1 VVALSLADNRG
12 KSRLPKAKACGL
24 QNPPKQ
30 GQDDQLMRIVHYK
43 SVAVKLVIHAA
54 AAKSGGFRRHAD
66 FHTLY
71 NAAGGRSVRVGAWF
85 VTGHSSDQSV
95 VMWVFGPKIRAGRQG

>member
-1 VVALSLADNRG
+1 
-12 KSRLPKAKACGL
+12 
-24 QNPPKQ
+24 
-30 GQDDQLMRIVHYK
+30 MRIVHYK

-71 NAAGGRSVRVGAWF
+71 NAAGGRLVRVGDWF
-85 VTGHSSDQSV
+85 VTGHSSNPSV
-95 VMWVFGPKIRAGRQG
+95 VMGVFGPKFEPVGTAGRVRDSTPRRRWHGRFAPNSNFSVIPA